1 MEEASRILETVL
13 FKNHCSLVSPVIGAN
28 LAMALAHQLQISND
42 EKIRP
47 WLQAL
52 NTHLADKV

>member
-1 MEEASRILETVL
+1 MWMEEASRILETVL

-42 EKIRP
+42 
-47 WLQAL
+47 
-52 NTHLADKV
+52 